1 MAVLDFARGRAAY
14 PSPTP
19 SPADRSI
26 SASRQPRRLRIG
38 VEIGGTFFA
47 LMLIAVGVLALRFA
61 LVLAHGLV
69 H

>member
-14 PSPTP
+14 PLPAP

-26 SASRQPRRLRIG
+26 SASRQPRRLRIA
-38 VEIGGTFFA
+38 VEICGTLFA
-47 LMLIAVGVLALRFA
+47 LMLIAFGVLALRLA
-61 LVLAHGLV
+61 LVLAHGFV